1 MPQPV
6 ADRIRGVVADVFG
19 VPSASLTDAS
29 SPDTIDGWDSLG
41 HVNLVLALESE
52 FAVSISPEDAIAM
65 VSIGRIQQVLTE
77 KQIQ

>member
-29 SPDTIDGWDSLG
+29 SPDSIDGWDSLG

-52 FAVSISPEDAIAM
+52 FTVSISPEEAIAM
-65 VSIGRIQQVLTE
+65 VSIARIQQLLAGKSV
-77 KQIQ
+77 Q